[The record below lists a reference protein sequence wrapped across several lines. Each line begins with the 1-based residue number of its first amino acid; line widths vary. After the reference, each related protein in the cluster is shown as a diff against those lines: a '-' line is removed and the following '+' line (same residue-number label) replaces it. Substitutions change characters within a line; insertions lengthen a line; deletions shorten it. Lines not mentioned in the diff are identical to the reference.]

1 MAKPLRALYQK
12 NAKFIWSNEHSQ
24 AFEKIKTSLITKC
37 LAHFD
42 PKQTIELWVDAST
55 AGIGAFLINRDKNNK
70 RRLVSCA
77 SKTFDKA
84 EENLSM
90 VEKEGLALTWSV
102 LRMNVELVK
111 SEDNIA
117 DYVSRCL
124 NENTDVKSEILI
136 KNNNTEVLENVEK
149 QIAQVRV
156 VNNLFKVITVEQ
168 LAKAT
173 QEDKT
178 LKQIKEAILKKHTHL
193 PKDKQFNF
201 FRDMLDTMSIVE
213 GMLTRFNG
221 DQEVIILPDNLI
233 QNAIAILHEGHMKTN
248 SVKKLMKSMY
258 LFKGMDKAIEEYIS
272 FCLPCQANTNN
283 THFEPNISSVLPN
296 ENMEALDI
304 DNTSV
309 TPGGDYALVAICERS
324 RYPEVVKTKSL
335 TTDSAINALNKIFK
349 IHGKP
354 KRIKCDNGPAFKS
367 KNLKNRYG
375 QEPIQLLKD
384 L

>member
-1 MAKPLRALYQK
+1 METEVEYWGLTINSEGIKPKQSTVDDLLNTKLPQDLKTLKSFVCLASFFNENIPYLSTMAKPLRALYKK
-12 NAKFIWSNEHSQ
+12 NAKFNWSNEHSQ

-55 AGIGAFLINRDKNNK
+55 AGIGAFLINKDKNNK
-70 RRLVSCA
+70 RKLVSCA

-102 LRMNVELVK
+102 LRFTDHLMHNKFTVFTDNKAIFNVFDRKIISKKATTLRLQHWRSTLTQFSGMNVELVK

-149 QIAQVRV
+149 QIAQVRA

-221 DQEVIILPDNLI
+221 DQE
-233 QNAIAILHEGHMKTN
+233 T
-248 SVKKLMKSMY
+248 
-258 LFKGMDKAIEEYIS
+258 
-272 FCLPCQANTNN
+272 
-283 THFEPNISSVLPN
+283 
-296 ENMEALDI
+296 
-304 DNTSV
+304 
-309 TPGGDYALVAICERS
+309 
-324 RYPEVVKTKSL
+324 
-335 TTDSAINALNKIFK
+335 
-349 IHGKP
+349 
-354 KRIKCDNGPAFKS
+354 
-367 KNLKNRYG
+367 
-375 QEPIQLLKD
+375 
-384 L
+384 